1 MDSNQS
7 SLPGEK
13 ACADHC
19 ATSTLDSIILRPGTR
34 TVPRAGLEP
43 ATLGLKVRCSTTEL
57 RRRRCLEGFEPPSM
71 SLGETSATTAPQ
83 TLNVIRQACFY
94 LQPRLEHT
102 SCEESNPTFFNCKSK
117 VILLLNPVLE
127 LVHYFKS
134 WTKDN
139 HLILFICLINFI
151 IDN

>member
-1 MDSNQS
+1 MCPLFNV
-7 SLPGEK
+7 
-13 ACADHC
+13 
-19 ATSTLDSIILRPGTR
+19 LDQGQRP
-34 TVPRAGLEP
+34 PAGIEP
-43 ATLGLKVRCSTTEL
+43 ATTRSRVVRSATEL
-57 RRRRCLEGFEPPSM
+57 RRLGCLEGFEPPSM

-151 IDN
+151 ITN